1 VGVLVLE
8 IVVAAVVVFVV
19 AAVAMGYGGSITH
32 FAPDWPGR
40 RLPENRTLRPDDV
53 NRLRFSLAFRGYR
66 MAEVDDALDR
76 LATEIAERD
85 ARIEQLTGQPYET
98 PPEDPTAPSDAV
110 AAADVTAPIRSDDT
124 APIADASHPLDL
136 ASSESNDPADPN
148 AAL

>member
-1 VGVLVLE
+1 
-8 IVVAAVVVFVV
+8 
-19 AAVAMGYGGSITH
+19 
-32 FAPDWPGR
+32 
-40 RLPENRTLRPDDV
+40 
-53 NRLRFSLAFRGYR
+53 LRFSLAFRGYR

-98 PPEDPTAPSDAV
+98 PPTDPTA
-110 AAADVTAPIRSDDT
+110 AADAPTRTDDTAPIHSDVT
-124 APIADASHPLDL
+124 APIADAEHPLDL